1 MKNLNKI
8 ETAAWTSLVR
18 AQQILLDKIEQE
30 LKSNDLPSLDWYDVL
45 WALESAHEGRLRLND
60 IGKLV
65 LLNKYNVTR
74 LINRLEDKRLVSK
87 ENCSQDGRG
96 VFACITPEG
105 KEIRK
110 KMWYFYRKV
119 LNQDF
124 LSNYNDKELIQ
135 MSSLMKRV
143 VTNNQ
148 D

>member
-18 AQQILLDKIEQE
+18 AQQVLLDKIENE
-30 LKSNDLPSLDWYDVL
+30 LKTNDLPSLDWYDIL
-45 WALESAHEGRLRLND
+45 WALENTSGGRLRLND
-60 IGKLV
+60 IGKIV

-74 LINRLEDKRLVSK
+74 LINRLEKNGLVSK

-96 VFACITPEG
+96 VFACITPKG
-105 KEIRK
+105 KKIRK
-110 KMWYFYRKV
+110 KMWHFYRKV
-119 LNQDF
+119 LYNSF
-124 LSNYNDKELIQ
+124 LSNYSEDELIQ

-143 VTNNQ
+143 VINNQ